1 MPANSIYAEFLA
13 AQGYALFESR
23 AGGSF
28 AVIGSLPEWCAA
40 LWSAGTRRAKSIRLG
55 ERSPFLENFL
65 VDAAEFWRAK
75 TSGTLHSGNWIERG
89 SDGKQVPLE
98 AAALRLGRKQ
108 ILVVRTLEENFA
120 ERQQWFQTARDFLLA
135 QERLTR
141 ETQKKEILL
150 HCIIHDLSQPLTA
163 MRGCFDMLLVE
174 NPPPQMAKFVGIG
187 QREAQRQEQMIRGV
201 LEAFSADLS
210 IAQNSGAAARGPDA
224 PDLAE
229 RAQHGVQE
237 FSAAFGARRVRLE
250 LDAKFDHSRSWRVA
264 GDSARIDRIFGNLLE
279 NALRHSPPGS
289 KVVIGLEDQGAAVL
303 AFVDDEGPGLPKD
316 IAAARLFSLFSRGKE
331 NPGKAGL
338 GLYFCRV
345 TVERWGGTIGAET
358 RAVGGSRFW
367 FRLLRAR
374 EEPQKATGKPADSR
388 PAPVADSPAP
398 RSSLRVLIA
407 DDNETILELA
417 SELLAA
423 RGHVVETAANGREA
437 LEKCKRLAFDV
448 VLLDQEMPQMRGLDA
463 ARALRESEKGSER
476 RTRIVGLSGNATT
489 DDERRSLE
497 AGMDAF
503 LGKPFDRQRL
513 YAAVEAGVAAPTDG
527 DSADN
532 APPPPRQ
539 IDGAQGRR
547 THLRNMTGG
556 NEKLL
561 RSLIATFL
569 KDAPKKYSAI
579 RRAVARKQPQE
590 LAAAA
595 HSLKGSVAIFGPSLA
610 LETARKLEAT
620 GRAGHARG
628 TAKELPAL
636 EKALADLTLE
646 LRDLAPKSE
655 GDSAIRSA
663 RPQKRGAKK
672 R

>member
-1 MPANSIYAEFLA
+1 
-13 AQGYALFESR
+13 
-23 AGGSF
+23 
-28 AVIGSLPEWCAA
+28 
-40 LWSAGTRRAKSIRLG
+40 
-55 ERSPFLENFL
+55 
-65 VDAAEFWRAK
+65 
-75 TSGTLHSGNWIERG
+75 
-89 SDGKQVPLE
+89 
-98 AAALRLGRKQ
+98 
-108 ILVVRTLEENFA
+108 
-120 ERQQWFQTARDFLLA
+120 
-135 QERLTR
+135 
-141 ETQKKEILL
+141 
-150 HCIIHDLSQPLTA
+150 
-163 MRGCFDMLLVE
+163 
-174 NPPPQMAKFVGIG
+174 
-187 QREAQRQEQMIRGV
+187 
-201 LEAFSADLS
+201 
-210 IAQNSGAAARGPDA
+210 
-224 PDLAE
+224 
-229 RAQHGVQE
+229 
-237 FSAAFGARRVRLE
+237 
-250 LDAKFDHSRSWRVA
+250 
-264 GDSARIDRIFGNLLE
+264 E
-279 NALRHSPPGS
+279 NALRYSPPQS

-303 AFVDDEGPGLPKD
+303 AFVDDQGPGLPKD
-316 IAAARLFSLFSRGKE
+316 VPAARLFSLFSRGKE

-358 RAVGGSRFW
+358 RAAGGSRFW
-367 FRLLRAR
+367 FRLLRAH
-374 EEPQKATGKPADSR
+374 EAPQEATAKPADSR
-388 PAPVADSPAP
+388 PGPVADSPAP
-398 RSSLRVLIA
+398 RSSLRVLVA

-437 LEKCKRLAFDV
+437 LEKFKRLAFDV
-448 VLLDQEMPQMRGLDA
+448 VLLDQEMPQMRGLEA

-513 YAAVEAGVAAPTDG
+513 YAAVETGVAARTDG

-539 IDGAQGRR
+539 IDDAQGRR
-547 THLRNMTGG
+547 AHLRNVTGG

-579 RRAVARKQPQE
+579 RLAVTKKQPRK

-610 LETARKLEAT
+610 LEAARKLEAT
-620 GRAGHARG
+620 GRASHTRD

-646 LRDLAPKSE
+646 LRDLAPKSR
-655 GDSAIRSA
+655 GAVDA
-663 RPQKRGAKK
+663 RRARRKKWGAKK